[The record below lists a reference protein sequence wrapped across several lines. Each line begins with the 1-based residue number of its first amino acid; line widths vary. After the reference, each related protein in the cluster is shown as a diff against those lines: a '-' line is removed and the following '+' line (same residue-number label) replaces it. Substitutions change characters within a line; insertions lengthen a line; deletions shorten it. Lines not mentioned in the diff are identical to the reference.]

1 MNQFLKW
8 GGFLVAVSL
17 SIQSMAQTFQT
28 TTLLQRL
35 VGGTL
40 TTASNNIPVATNTNS
55 ITHVYA
61 FPWTPIA
68 DNVPANGTN
77 MVQFTAQGLPPTAS
91 NPVWTVQGDLV
102 IQATSGFAARIAN
115 SNFTPR
121 NGTNGTLLSNDRGQ
135 SKGRITL
142 TYTYVAGDSGTCAG
156 EVVIGTCSIDLI
168 KKFAYTTTPTPTSN
182 NFVSPIIGPTC
193 LSPNT
198 EYTFSVDETM
208 VDNPNVPI
216 GIDKYTWKLVGF
228 TGANAPASAPLYTS
242 SDLSSFTF
250 KTGASV
256 PASGA
261 IRCYF
266 GEANVDPAA
275 PNTNDHAFSELR
287 LIQATGVPVVTIS
300 GTGVTTGPISPST
313 SISSPSI
320 CIPTTAAGNGTLT
333 FTVTQQ
339 PGVTYSWRF
348 GTYNGNNPTNSNG
361 WNTNPATLGNLP
373 YTRTGTTLTIANIQ
387 NQPGTI
393 VLTVTGPCGAPQEYT
408 YHINRRHSIPGSIT
422 FSPTCLF
429 PTGTSQAT
437 LAANASQNN
446 LSWTSI
452 PNFTFGPTG
461 LITANN
467 PAPGVYPVQVSFVGC
482 TPSQTYNLN
491 IKPANLTFTPNPLC
505 IPRNGTAFPV
515 TFSPAGTNQYSYTI
529 TNVGGTGNT
538 LNGATLTTVA
548 ATNNTVSVQR
558 TSTAPGGTLSATYT
572 VAPGCFTTI
581 SPVPSISTAP
591 VTPVVVAP
599 PCVNGGVPGST
610 ATLTISTHL
619 GAGTYSVNYVSGAAV
634 ITPATNLTANGS
646 NQITVQVS
654 PTVIGIGTYTVTH
667 TVPGCGT
674 PQTSAPFT
682 LDNATGR
689 PTLNLQP
696 AGANLVCLP
705 SPILNYTY
713 INCGTGTPLATNSA
727 NLANPVVLGSN
738 PTGLWQFTIA
748 SGGTSV
754 GIQATINGCIQR
766 VCTTINYSGKP
777 GRGLVEQFERKPG
790 LPVAFGKIFPNPT
803 DGEFEIE
810 MYQAADKMGGRA
822 VIFDAKGQVA
832 KSLFLE
838 TGHNK
843 ISEKF
848 APGVYTVL
856 TFIGGKEYYNRL
868 VIK

>member
-17 SIQSMAQTFQT
+17 GMQSMAQTFQT
-28 TTLLQRL
+28 TTALQRL

-40 TTASNNIPVATNTNS
+40 IAASNNIPVATNTNS

-61 FPWTPIA
+61 YPWSPVLINTPG
-68 DNVPANGTN
+68 NGTN

-91 NPVWTVQGDLV
+91 NPVWNVQGDLE
-102 IQATSGFAARIAN
+102 IQGFSGFSVRIAN
-115 SNFTPR
+115 FNYTQR
-121 NGTNGTLLSNDRGQ
+121 AGINGNPLACDKGQ
-135 SKGRITL
+135 SKGRLTL
-142 TYTYVAGDSGTCAG
+142 TYTYLAGDTGICAG
-156 EVVIGTCSIDLI
+156 EVVVGTCSVDLI
-168 KKFAYTTTPTPTSN
+168 KKFTYTTTPTPTSN
-182 NFVSPIIGPTC
+182 NFVSPIIGPIC
-193 LSPNT
+193 LTPNT
-198 EYTFSVDETM
+198 EYTYSVDETM

-216 GIDKYTWKLVGF
+216 GIDKYTWRLVGF
-228 TGANAPASAPLYTS
+228 TGANAPAAAPLYTS
-242 SDLSSFTF
+242 SDKSSFTF

-266 GEANVDPAA
+266 GEANVDPATPSTTA
-275 PNTNDHAFSELR
+275 HAFSELR
-287 LIQATGVPVVTIS
+287 LIQATGVPVVTLS
-300 GTGVTTGPISPST
+300 GTGVTTGPINPST
-313 SISSPSI
+313 SISVPSI

-339 PGVTYSWRF
+339 PGVTYSWGF

-361 WNTNPATLGNLP
+361 WNTNPATFGNLP

-393 VLTVTGPCGAPQEYT
+393 VLTVTGSCGGPQQYT
-408 YHINRRHSIPGSIT
+408 YQINRRHSVPSSIT
-422 FSPTCLF
+422 LSPTCLLAG
-429 PTGTSQAT
+429 GTSQAT

-446 LSWTSI
+446 LSWTAN
-452 PNFTFGPTG
+452 PNFNFFQTG
-461 LITANN
+461 AITVTGSN
-467 PAPGVYPVQVSFVGC
+467 PGIYPVSVSFVGC

-491 IKPANLTFTPNPLC
+491 IRPTNLSFTPTSLC
-505 IPRNGTAFPV
+505 IPRNGTQFPV
-515 TFSPAGTNQYSYTI
+515 TFTLPGTNQYSFSV
-529 TNVGGTGNT
+529 TNDNGGTGNG
-538 LNGATLTTVA
+538 LNGSSAT
-548 ATNNTVSVQR
+548 SVTGTSNVVNINR
-558 TSTAPGGTLSATYT
+558 TSTAPGGSLSATYT
-572 VAPGCFTTI
+572 VAPGCETTMSPVATI
-581 SPVPSISTAP
+581 STPP
-591 VTPVVVAP
+591 VTPIVIAP
-599 PCVNGGVPGST
+599 TCIPGGVPAAT
-610 ATLTISTHL
+610 ANLTISSHL
-619 GAGTYSVNYVSGAAV
+619 GVGTYSINYVAGATVIIPTSG
-634 ITPATNLTANGS
+634 IPANAN
-646 NQITVQVS
+646 NQISIQVS

-689 PTLNLQP
+689 PNIILASQGP
-696 AGANLVCLP
+696 NLVCLP
-705 SPILNYTY
+705 FPLLPYTY
-713 INCGTGTPLATNSA
+713 LNCTTGNPLPTNVS
-727 NLANPVVLGSN
+727 NPFNPVNNALSS
-738 PTGLWQFTIA
+738 WAFTIA

-754 GIQATINGCIQR
+754 GIQATLANGCVHR

-810 MYQAADKMGGRA
+810 MYQTADKMGGRA